1 MFNIYLT
8 QEIMELQEPQL
19 LKDYSENEK
28 AAYLGAIASVA
39 SADRVA
45 SPEEVEFLTLL
56 SQSAGLS
63 ASGQQEVIAAAQDSS
78 NISVRQC
85 LDILK
90 NSDLRFSFITDVMSF
105 AKADGKLDAQE
116 QSKIQEMAQY
126 LNINQQ
132 QVGALQQFVNKAEEA
147 QQHGEDPTDASFLQ
161 RTGLANSLGQ
171 AGVPTGGMLKGL
183 LGVLAPIL
191 ISQVLSG
198 RQGGMGN
205 TGGMGNM
212 GGGLLGGLLGSVMG
226 GGQGNIG
233 GAGNMGGLGGLGGLL
248 GGTQGNQQRR
258 GGGGLGSLMGVL
270 GGLGRQPGYNSGGL
284 GSILGT
290 VLGGRR

>member
-1 MFNIYLT
+1 MDV
-8 QEIMELQEPQL
+8 QETQL

-45 SPEEVEFLTLL
+45 SPEEIQFLTLL

-63 ASGQQEVIAAAQDSS
+63 AEAQHEVVGAAQDSS
-78 NISVRQC
+78 NISIKQC

-90 NSDLRFSFITDVMSF
+90 NSELRFSFITDVMSF

-132 QVGALQQFVNKAEEA
+132 QFGALQQFVHKAEEA
-147 QQHGEDPTDASFLQ
+147 QQHGENPTDPDFLQ

-171 AGVPTGGMLKGL
+171 AGVPTGGMMKGL
-183 LGVLAPIL
+183 LGILAPII
-191 ISQVLSG
+191 ISKVLAG
-198 RQGGMGN
+198 RQGGMSS
-205 TGGMGNM
+205 GGMGAGM
-212 GGGLLGGLLGSVMG
+212 GGGDMLGGLLGSVLG
-226 GGQGNIG
+226 G

-248 GGTQGNQQRR
+248 GGSQNQPAHHNQTNQRPAS
-258 GGGGLGSLMGVL
+258 GGLGSLMGVL
-270 GGLGRQPGYNSGGL
+270 GGLGRQQGYNSGGL
-284 GSILGT
+284 GSILGS

>member
-1 MFNIYLT
+1 MET
-8 QEIMELQEPQL
+8 QETQL

-45 SPEEVEFLTLL
+45 SPAETEFLTLL

-63 ASGQQEVIAAAQDSS
+63 AEGQQEVLAAAQDPS
-78 NISVRQC
+78 NLSIRQC

-90 NSDLRFSFITDVMSF
+90 NSDLRFSFITDVMAF

-132 QVGALQQFVNKAEEA
+132 QFGALQQFVTKAEEA

-171 AGVPTGGMLKGL
+171 AGVPTGGMMKGL
-183 LGVLAPIL
+183 IGILAPIL
-191 ISQVLSG
+191 ISKVLSG
-198 RQGGMGN
+198 RQGQ
-205 TGGMGNM
+205 GGMGTTGGGMGSGM

-226 GGQGNIG
+226 GGMGNMG
-233 GAGNMGGLGGLGGLL
+233 GSTGNMGGLGGLGGLL
-248 GGTQGNQQRR
+248 GGGQTAQHTGQGRS
-258 GGGGLGSLMGVL
+258 GGGLGSLMSVL
-270 GGLGRQPGYNSGGL
+270 GGLGGQQGYNSGGL
-284 GSILGT
+284 GSILGS
-290 VLGGRR
+290 VLGGGRR

>member
-1 MFNIYLT
+1 MQT
-8 QEIMELQEPQL
+8 EETQL

-45 SPEEVEFLTLL
+45 SPAEAEFLTLL

-63 ASGQQEVIAAAQDSS
+63 AGGQQEVLAAAQDPS
-78 NISVRQC
+78 NLSIRQC

-90 NSDLRFSFITDVMSF
+90 NSELRFSFITDVMAF

-132 QVGALQQFVNKAEEA
+132 QFGALQQFVAKAEEA
-147 QQHGEDPTDASFLQ
+147 QQHGEDPTDDSFLQ

-171 AGVPTGGMLKGL
+171 AGVPTGGMMKGL
-183 LGVLAPIL
+183 IGILAPIL
-191 ISQVLSG
+191 ISKVLSG
-198 RQGGMGN
+198 RQGGMG
-205 TGGMGNM
+205 TSGGGMGSGM
-212 GGGLLGGLLGSVMG
+212 GGGLGGLLGSVMSG
-226 GGQGNIG
+226 GMGNMG
-233 GAGNMGGLGGLGGLL
+233 GNTGNMGGLGGLL
-248 GGTQGNQQRR
+248 GGGQTAPHTGQGRS
-258 GGGGLGSLMGVL
+258 GGGLGSLMSVL
-270 GGLGRQPGYNSGGL
+270 GGLGGQQGYNSGGL
-284 GSILGT
+284 GSILGS
-290 VLGGRR
+290 VLGGGRR